1 MQAIECGLAAPFAQH
16 AWSPANALDATS
28 IAAETKVV
36 MLIFFM
42 VSAEVLAKSKPF
54 NVFRVDYEDEKVEK
68 RRRSGALQN
77 AKRLIQH

>member
-36 MLIFFM
+36 MLIFFT
-42 VSAEVLAKSKPF
+42 VSAEILAK
-54 NVFRVDYEDEKVEK
+54 
-68 RRRSGALQN
+68 
-77 AKRLIQH
+77 